1 MTTSLQRDANF
12 IAVGGGVLDD
22 GSKAIAPI
30 SINSSTGRLK
40 VSAIL
45 SGSFGVSQIIAGT
58 NITIS
63 PTSGAGTVTIN
74 ATGGGS
80 SSGFQLPLSGSVDGT
95 NQTFTWATAPNA
107 ITVDGVSLQKTEQ
120 GGTHNW
126 TGTTTTVL
134 LLAPNQSIFATC

>member
-1 MTTSLQRDANF
+1 MTTSLNRDANYV
-12 IAVGGGVLDD
+12 AVGGGVLDD

-80 SSGFQLPLSGSVDGT
+80 SGFQLPLSGSVNGT
-95 NQTFTWATAPNA
+95 NQTFTWTTAPNA
-107 ITVDGVSLQKTEQ
+107 IVVDGQVLQKTDQ
-120 GGTHNW
+120 AGNSYW
-126 TGTTTTVL
+126 SGTTTTTL
-134 LLAPNQSIFATC
+134 TIPPTQSVFAIA